1 MATGEEPGAATAALL
16 LAAGESTR
24 MGRSKQLLEWE
35 GRPLIEYQIGELLA
49 AGVDE
54 VVAVLG
60 HRAEEIRPL
69 AERAGAQL
77 QMLVVDEGFGTQDS
91 QGRERLVEAVNAI
104 AADFEKIIVITHIDE
119 LKDLFATR
127 IEVVKGAEG
136 SRVTITP

>member
-1 MATGEEPGAATAALL
+1 MQVRFSTQAQGSRGNLLETLDISIADATGTRPYEMFSGGEAFRANFAIRIALSRL
-16 LAAGESTR
+16 
-24 MGRSKQLLEWE
+24 
-35 GRPLIEYQIGELLA
+35 
-49 AGVDE
+49 
-54 VVAVLG
+54 
-60 HRAEEIRPL
+60 L